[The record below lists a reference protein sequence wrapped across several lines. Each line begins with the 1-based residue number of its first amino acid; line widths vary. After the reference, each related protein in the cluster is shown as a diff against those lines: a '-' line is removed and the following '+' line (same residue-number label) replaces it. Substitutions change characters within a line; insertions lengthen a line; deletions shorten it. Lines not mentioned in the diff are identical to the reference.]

1 MSERISFEISE
12 SKERVFHR
20 AGWRCEVCGRPILD
34 LGTPQLGHRIA
45 QSKMNLKKYGDAIIH
60 HSLNMAAT
68 CSLKCN
74 AAVSIRSPGDVEPLV
89 DRILEA
95 IDSGQP

>member
-1 MSERISFEISE
+1 MNERLALEVGEAKERIFD
-12 SKERVFHR
+12 R

-45 QSKMNLKKYGDAIIH
+45 QSKANRRKYGPEIIH

-68 CSLKCN
+68 CCLDCN
-74 AAVSIRSPGDVEPLV
+74 GKVAISAPGDVEPLV
-89 DRILEA
+89 DKILAA
-95 IDSGQP
+95 IDRGIK